1 MTVTSGFFNSQ
12 NHDRLYDAE
21 QLSSIFDG
29 VILDGVYQ
37 GYGDAF
43 QVVPYEGAD
52 NTVIVKTGRAW
63 FDHTWILNDSDF
75 SIAIAPPN
83 SALDRYD
90 AIVLDIDKTLSVRK
104 NEIKYIQGQ
113 YSTSPEY
120 PTLIKSELH
129 NQYPICYIQVLRG
142 QSAPIEA
149 QYIINKVGTSDC
161 PLVTGVLETM
171 DSDMFTQQM
180 EGKFNDWFEGIKSSL
195 EGDIALNLQNQITEL
210 KNAMDASAEYGITK
224 EKYEF
229 SQKAKINVVLR
240 DAYSRL
246 LIALPDGYFLSFSCL
261 NAQDS
266 TDDSG
271 QLFANLYTF
280 DGVSTQTLTLIGSDA
295 NAHYSYNNFGRYC
308 LCYADADVYPATL
321 KVAVP
326 YFIEDSSGDVTTLKL
341 VYFTLTISEE
351 KIMSVTSTS
360 TDVKVKS
367 ISSTTYYGA
376 SCIPAYLNDGTRVLG
391 VGCIDM
397 SGSFDHSFGC
407 MYRVTDEGVI
417 SQSVPN
423 EESFSNGQ
431 LAFAVTDNAN
441 TAVYYRG
448 TPYSIT
454 TLEELTYSDSTRYDA
469 VINSPKNIKAWND
482 SYYLL
487 NAAQYVH
494 CVDSYRTDQN
504 VENVPPS
511 ISLISDISKTESSV
525 GFITGLISQDG
536 SVMVSHSDY
545 YGTSKNAMY
554 LIASSINEKG
564 LNIWTTPTLIQ
575 GLNNFP
581 IFDGESSL
589 SGISSYGLSHPYH
602 AWSSSDSKKHLFV
615 KDMVMNVY
623 ERSGDPED
631 TRPPISFTDNKI
643 GLVITVEMEE

>member
-43 QVVPYEGAD
+43 QVVPYEDAD

-113 YSTSPEY
+113 YSSSPEY

-142 QSAPIEA
+142 QSAPIEP

-229 SQKAKINVVLR
+229 SQKAKINVALKDR
-240 DAYSRL
+240 YSRL
-246 LIALPDGYFLSFSCL
+246 LIALPDGYFLSFSYL

-266 TDDSG
+266 THETT

-295 NAHYSYNNFGRYC
+295 NTVYSYDNFGSYC
-308 LCYADADVYPATL
+308 LCYADADTYPATL

-326 YFIEDSSGDVTTLKL
+326 YFIRDSSGDLITTLKL

-360 TDVKVKS
+360 TDVAVKR
-367 ISSTTYYGA
+367 ISSLTYYGA

-407 MYRVTDEGVI
+407 LYRVTDEGVI

-423 EESFSNGQ
+423 EEGFSNGQ

-454 TLEELTYSDSTRYDA
+454 TLEELPYSSSIDYDT

-482 SYYLL
+482 SYHLL

-494 CVDSYRTDQN
+494 CVDSYRIDQN

-525 GFITGLISQDG
+525 GFITGLISQNG
-536 SVMVSHSDY
+536 SVMVSHSSN
-545 YGTSKNAMY
+545 YGSSENAMY
-554 LIASSINEKG
+554 LIASSINKKG

-575 GLNNFP
+575 NLNDLP
-581 IFDGESSL
+581 IFDGENS
-589 SGISSYGLSHPYH
+589 SSYSLSHPYH

-615 KDMVMNVY
+615 KDMVMKVS
-623 ERSGDPED
+623 ESSGD
-631 TRPPISFTDNKI
+631 PPISFTDNKI
-643 GLVITVEMEE
+643 GVVITVEMEE

>member
-43 QVVPYEGAD
+43 QVVPYEDAD

-113 YSTSPEY
+113 YSSSPEY

-142 QSAPIEA
+142 QSAPIEP

-210 KNAMDASAEYGITK
+210 KNVMDASAEYGITK

-229 SQKAKINVVLR
+229 SQKAKINVALK
-240 DAYSRL
+240 DPYSRL
-246 LIALPDGYFLSFSCL
+246 LIALPDGYFVSFSCL

-295 NAHYSYNNFGRYC
+295 NSVYSFDTFGRYC
-308 LCYADADVYPATL
+308 LCCADADTYPATL

-360 TDVKVKS
+360 TDVTAKR
-367 ISSTTYYGA
+367 ISKLTYYGA

-423 EESFSNGQ
+423 EESFSNSE

-448 TPYSIT
+448 NPYSIT
-454 TLEELTYSDSTRYDA
+454 TLEKLPYSDSTRYDA
-469 VINSPKNIKAWND
+469 VINSLKNIKAWNN

-487 NAAQYVH
+487 NATQYAH
-494 CVDSYRTDQN
+494 CVDSYRIDQN

-511 ISLISDISKTESSV
+511 ISLISDISKPESSV
-525 GFITGLISQDG
+525 GFISGLISQDG
-536 SVMVSHSDY
+536 SVMVSRSDD
-545 YGTSKNAMY
+545 YGSSGNAIY
-554 LIASSINEKG
+554 LIASNISKKG
-564 LNIWTTPTLIQ
+564 LNIWTNPTLIPN
-575 GLNNFP
+575 LNDIP
-581 IFDGESSL
+581 IFDG
-589 SGISSYGLSHPYH
+589 GKNSSYSLSHPYH
-602 AWSSSDSKKHLFV
+602 TWSSSDSKKHLFV
-615 KDMVMNVY
+615 KDMVMKVS
-623 ERSGDPED
+623 EPSGDPD
-631 TRPPISFTDNKI
+631 YSQPPISFTNNKI

>member
-43 QVVPYEGAD
+43 QVVPYEDAD

-113 YSTSPEY
+113 YSSSPEY

-142 QSAPIEA
+142 QSAPIEP

-210 KNAMDASAEYGITK
+210 KNVMDASAEYGITK

-229 SQKAKINVVLR
+229 SQKAKINVALK
-240 DAYSRL
+240 DPYSRL
-246 LIALPDGYFLSFSCL
+246 LIALPDGYFVSFSCL

-295 NAHYSYNNFGRYC
+295 NSVYSFDTFGRYC
-308 LCYADADVYPATL
+308 LCCADADTYPATL

-360 TDVKVKS
+360 TDVTAKR
-367 ISSTTYYGA
+367 ISKLTYYGA

-423 EESFSNGQ
+423 EESFSNSE

-448 TPYSIT
+448 NPYSIT
-454 TLEELTYSDSTRYDA
+454 TLEKLPYSDSTRYDA
-469 VINSPKNIKAWND
+469 VINSLKNIKAWNN

-487 NAAQYVH
+487 NATQYAH
-494 CVDSYRTDQN
+494 CVDSYRIDQN

-511 ISLISDISKTESSV
+511 ISLISDISKPESSV
-525 GFITGLISQDG
+525 GFISGLISQDG
-536 SVMVSHSDY
+536 SVMVSHSDD
-545 YGTSKNAMY
+545 YGSSGNAIY
-554 LIASSINEKG
+554 LIASNISKKG
-564 LNIWTTPTLIQ
+564 LNIWTNPTLIPN
-575 GLNNFP
+575 LNDIP
-581 IFDGESSL
+581 IFDGGEN
-589 SGISSYGLSHPYH
+589 SSYSLSHPYH
-602 AWSSSDSKKHLFV
+602 TWSSSDSKKHLFV
-615 KDMVMNVY
+615 KDMVMKVS
-623 ERSGDPED
+623 EPSGDPD
-631 TRPPISFTDNKI
+631 YSQPPISFTNNKI